1 MVILREENMGG
12 LGISIVNDDDSYV
25 DSNEYDDDLR
35 GNPTVIKV
43 VGCGGG
49 GSNAVN
55 RMISR
60 ELSNVE
66 FIVLNTDLQ
75 ALNRSRAPTR
85 LAIGQK
91 VTKGLGAGG
100 KPSIGE
106 QAAEEDKELITNTLR
121 GADMVFITAGMGGGT
136 GTGSAPVVA
145 KIAKELGCLT
155 VAVVTT
161 PFEFE
166 GNVRMRQAKEGLE
179 RLHEQVDSLIVIP
192 NEQLF
197 KNVDKNLTV
206 KESFRKADEVL
217 CQGVEGI
224 SNIITNPGDVNTD
237 FADVRNAMAGQGN
250 AIFGIGI
257 GEGENRATD
266 AAYNAINNPMLEDSK
281 IDGAKNLLVNI
292 CGSEEITLKEV
303 GEICKIVTASADK
316 EYNMFWGQVTQPE
329 LEGKISVTV
338 IATGFEKSQKEMKA
352 VEEAPKIVEV
362 EKPKKLP
369 ENVVSASE
377 FENILNSVSRGQ
389 NSSMNNLGGDFISKK
404 DLTNNAHSSPNARQN
419 PNQNFGQNR
428 NGQSFAPNQN
438 GNNLQSGDKKAKTSE
453 NFGQGLFDSDYSDE
467 ISGSAGNF
475 AQPVHKSFTPPAGF
489 VPNEADINQPAI
501 WRKPEFSRSIK
512 LSDD

>member
-1 MVILREENMGG
+1 MGN
-12 LGISIVNDDDSYV
+12 LGISIVDDETDYESEV
-25 DSNEYDDDLR
+25 NGCS
-35 GNPTVIKV
+35 PTVIKV

-55 RMISR
+55 RMIFR
-60 ELSNVE
+60 ELSNVD

-75 ALNRSRAPTR
+75 ALGRSRAKTK

-100 KPSIGE
+100 KPEVGE
-106 QAAEEDKELITNTLR
+106 QAAEEDKELITNELR

-145 KIAKELGCLT
+145 RIAKELGCLT

-166 GNVRMRQAKEGLE
+166 GNVRMRQAKEGLKK
-179 RLHEQVDSLIVIP
+179 LHEQVDSLIVIP

-197 KNVDKNLTV
+197 KNIDKNLTV
-206 KESFRKADEVL
+206 KESFKKADEVL

-266 AAYNAINNPMLEDSK
+266 AAYNAIHNPMLENSK

-292 CGSEEITLKEV
+292 CASEEITLSEV
-303 GEICKIVTASADK
+303 GEICKIVSASADK
-316 EYNMFWGQVTQPE
+316 DYNMFWGQVTQPE

-338 IATGFEKSQKEMKA
+338 IATGFEDSGKAAAEQPAEIVPEMKTEPKVLPNDVVGLSEMDKLLHKNTSSSA
-352 VEEAPKIVEV
+352 ASLGGEFVASHSAPKTPAADQKGSLAAGIFAEDQAG
-362 EKPKKLP
+362 
-369 ENVVSASE
+369 S
-377 FENILNSVSRGQ
+377 
-389 NSSMNNLGGDFISKK
+389 
-404 DLTNNAHSSPNARQN
+404 NA
-419 PNQNFGQNR
+419 G
-428 NGQSFAPNQN
+428 SF
-438 GNNLQSGDKKAKTSE
+438 
-453 NFGQGLFDSDYSDE
+453 
-467 ISGSAGNF
+467 
-475 AQPVHKSFTPPAGF
+475 VPPAGF
-489 VPNEADINQPAI
+489 VVDSNDLMKPAI
-501 WRKPEFSRSIK
+501 WNKSDYSRTIR
-512 LSDD
+512 LDD

>member
-1 MVILREENMGG
+1 MGN
-12 LGISIVNDDDSYV
+12 LGISIVDDEAGYDSEV
-25 DSNEYDDDLR
+25 S
-35 GNPTVIKV
+35 GGSPTVIKV

-55 RMISR
+55 RMIFR
-60 ELSNVE
+60 ELSNVD

-75 ALNRSRAPTR
+75 ALGRSRAPTK

-100 KPSIGE
+100 KPEVGE
-106 QAAEEDKELITNTLR
+106 QAAEEDKELITNELR

-145 KIAKELGCLT
+145 RIAKELGCLT

-166 GNVRMRQAKEGLE
+166 GNVRMRQAKEGLKK
-179 RLHEQVDSLIVIP
+179 LHEQVDSLIVIP

-197 KNVDKNLTV
+197 KNIDKNLTV

-266 AAYNAINNPMLEDSK
+266 AAYNAIHNPMLENSR

-292 CGSEEITLKEV
+292 CASEEITLSEV
-303 GEICKIVTASADK
+303 GEICKIVSASADK
-316 EYNMFWGQVTQPE
+316 DYNMFWGQVTQPE

-338 IATGFEKSQKEMKA
+338 IATGFEDSGKITAEPAEEK
-352 VEEAPKIVEV
+352 VEASPEPKT
-362 EKPKKLP
+362 LP
-369 ENVVSASE
+369 EDVVGLSEMDKLLHKNASSNSSSLSGEFVASHSVTKEADASE
-377 FENILNSVSRGQ
+377 
-389 NSSMNNLGGDFISKK
+389 KK
-404 DLTNNAHSSPNARQN
+404 GSLVAGMFDEDKASAAA
-419 PNQNFGQNR
+419 G
-428 NGQSFAPNQN
+428 SF
-438 GNNLQSGDKKAKTSE
+438 
-453 NFGQGLFDSDYSDE
+453 
-467 ISGSAGNF
+467 
-475 AQPVHKSFTPPAGF
+475 VPPAGF
-489 VPNEADINQPAI
+489 NPDPNDLMKPAI
-501 WRKPEFSRSIK
+501 WNKGEYNRTIR
-512 LSDD
+512 LDD

>member
-1 MVILREENMGG
+1 MGN
-12 LGISIVNDDDSYV
+12 LGISIVDDETDYDSEV
-25 DSNEYDDDLR
+25 S
-35 GNPTVIKV
+35 GGSPTVIKV

-55 RMISR
+55 RMIFR
-60 ELSNVE
+60 ELSNVD

-75 ALNRSRAPTR
+75 ALGRSKAPTK

-100 KPSIGE
+100 KPEVGE
-106 QAAEEDKELITNTLR
+106 QAAEEDKELITNELR

-145 KIAKELGCLT
+145 RIAKELGCLT

-166 GNVRMRQAKEGLE
+166 GNVRMRQAKEGLIK
-179 RLHEQVDSLIVIP
+179 LHEQVDSLIVIP

-197 KNVDKNLTV
+197 KNIDKNLTV

-266 AAYNAINNPMLEDSK
+266 AAYNAIHNPMLENSR

-292 CGSEEITLKEV
+292 CASEEITLSEV
-303 GEICKIVTASADK
+303 GEICKIVSASADK
-316 EYNMFWGQVTQPE
+316 DYNMFWGQVTQPE

-338 IATGFEKSQKEMKA
+338 IATGFEDSGKITVEQKE
-352 VEEAPKIVEV
+352 EEPETPPEPKV
-362 EKPKKLP
+362 LP
-369 ENVVSASE
+369 NDVVGRSELDMLLHPRAGSNGASLGGE
-377 FENILNSVSRGQ
+377 FVASHSVSKEAE
-389 NSSMNNLGGDFISKK
+389 SSEKK
-404 DLTNNAHSSPNARQN
+404 GSLVAGMFDEDKASSAA
-419 PNQNFGQNR
+419 G
-428 NGQSFAPNQN
+428 SF
-438 GNNLQSGDKKAKTSE
+438 
-453 NFGQGLFDSDYSDE
+453 
-467 ISGSAGNF
+467 
-475 AQPVHKSFTPPAGF
+475 VPPAGF
-489 VPNEADINQPAI
+489 VPDQNDLMKPAI
-501 WRKPEFSRSIK
+501 WNKSEYSRTIR
-512 LSDD
+512 LDD

>member
-1 MVILREENMGG
+1 MGN
-12 LGISIVNDDDSYV
+12 LGISIVDDETGYDSEV
-25 DSNEYDDDLR
+25 S
-35 GNPTVIKV
+35 GGSPTVIKV

-55 RMISR
+55 RMIFR
-60 ELSNVE
+60 ELSNVD

-75 ALNRSRAPTR
+75 ALGRSRAPTK

-100 KPSIGE
+100 KPEVGE
-106 QAAEEDKELITNTLR
+106 QAAEEDKELITNELR

-145 KIAKELGCLT
+145 RIAKELGCLT

-166 GNVRMRQAKEGLE
+166 GNVRMRQAQEGLKK
-179 RLHEQVDSLIVIP
+179 LHEQVDSLIVIP

-197 KNVDKNLTV
+197 KNIDKNLTV

-237 FADVRNAMAGQGN
+237 FADVKNAMAGQGN

-266 AAYNAINNPMLEDSK
+266 AAYNAIHNPMLENSR

-292 CGSEEITLKEV
+292 CASEEITLSEV
-303 GEICKIVTASADK
+303 GEICKIVSASADK
-316 EYNMFWGQVTQPE
+316 DYNMFWGQVTQPE

-338 IATGFEKSQKEMKA
+338 IATGFEDSGKA
-352 VEEAPKIVEV
+352 LAAEPAEEKVETPAKPEV
-362 EKPKKLP
+362 HRDDAFSLSAMNSILHP
-369 ENVVSASE
+369 NSSSSASASTGS
-377 FENILNSVSRGQ
+377 FAASTSVASETE
-389 NSSMNNLGGDFISKK
+389 SSEKK
-404 DLTNNAHSSPNARQN
+404 GSLVAGIFDEDKASAAAGSFVPPSGFVSDPNDLT
-419 PNQNFGQNR
+419 
-428 NGQSFAPNQN
+428 
-438 GNNLQSGDKKAKTSE
+438 K
-453 NFGQGLFDSDYSDE
+453 
-467 ISGSAGNF
+467 
-475 AQPVHKSFTPPAGF
+475 
-489 VPNEADINQPAI
+489 PAI
-501 WRKPEFSRSIK
+501 WNKSEYSRTIR
-512 LSDD
+512 LDD

>member
-1 MVILREENMGG
+1 MGN
-12 LGISIVNDDDSYV
+12 LGISIVDDETDYDSEV
-25 DSNEYDDDLR
+25 S
-35 GNPTVIKV
+35 GGSPTVIKV

-55 RMISR
+55 RMIFR
-60 ELSNVE
+60 ELSNVD

-75 ALNRSRAPTR
+75 ALGRSKAPTK

-100 KPSIGE
+100 KPEVGE
-106 QAAEEDKELITNTLR
+106 QAAEEDKELITNELR

-145 KIAKELGCLT
+145 RIAKELGCLT

-166 GNVRMRQAKEGLE
+166 GNVRMRQAKEGLIK
-179 RLHEQVDSLIVIP
+179 LHEQVDSLIVIP

-197 KNVDKNLTV
+197 KNIDKNLTV

-266 AAYNAINNPMLEDSK
+266 AAYNAIHNPMLENSR

-292 CGSEEITLKEV
+292 CASEEITLSEV
-303 GEICKIVTASADK
+303 GEICKIVSASADK
-316 EYNMFWGQVTQPE
+316 DYNMFWGQVTQPE

-338 IATGFEKSQKEMKA
+338 IATGFEDSGKIAVEQKE
-352 VEEAPKIVEV
+352 EEPETPPEPKV
-362 EKPKKLP
+362 LP
-369 ENVVSASE
+369 NDVVGRSELDMLLHPRTGSNGAS
-377 FENILNSVSRGQ
+377 
-389 NSSMNNLGGDFISKK
+389 LGGEFVASHTVSKE
-404 DLTNNAHSSPNARQN
+404 AESSEKKGSLVAGM
-419 PNQNFGQNR
+419 FDEDKASSAAG
-428 NGQSFAPNQN
+428 SF
-438 GNNLQSGDKKAKTSE
+438 
-453 NFGQGLFDSDYSDE
+453 
-467 ISGSAGNF
+467 
-475 AQPVHKSFTPPAGF
+475 VPPAGF
-489 VPNEADINQPAI
+489 VPDQNDLMKPAI
-501 WRKPEFSRSIK
+501 WNKSEYSRTIR
-512 LSDD
+512 LDD

>member
-1 MVILREENMGG
+1 MGN
-12 LGISIVNDDDSYV
+12 LGISIVDDETDYDSEV
-25 DSNEYDDDLR
+25 S
-35 GNPTVIKV
+35 GGSPTVIKV

-55 RMISR
+55 RMIFR
-60 ELSNVE
+60 ELSNVD

-75 ALNRSRAPTR
+75 ALGRSKAPTK

-100 KPSIGE
+100 KPEVGE
-106 QAAEEDKELITNTLR
+106 QAAEEDKELITNELR

-145 KIAKELGCLT
+145 RIAKELGCLT

-166 GNVRMRQAKEGLE
+166 GNVRMRQAKEGLIK
-179 RLHEQVDSLIVIP
+179 LHEQVDSLIVIP

-197 KNVDKNLTV
+197 KNIDKNLTV

-266 AAYNAINNPMLEDSK
+266 AAYNAIHNPMLENSR

-292 CGSEEITLKEV
+292 CASEEITLSEV
-303 GEICKIVTASADK
+303 GEICKIVSASADK
-316 EYNMFWGQVTQPE
+316 DYNMFWGQVTQPE

-338 IATGFEKSQKEMKA
+338 IATGFEDSGKIAVEQKE
-352 VEEAPKIVEV
+352 EEPETPPEPKV
-362 EKPKKLP
+362 LP
-369 ENVVSASE
+369 NDVVGRSELDMLLHPRAGSNGAS
-377 FENILNSVSRGQ
+377 
-389 NSSMNNLGGDFISKK
+389 LGGEFVASHTVSKE
-404 DLTNNAHSSPNARQN
+404 AESSEKKGSLVAGM
-419 PNQNFGQNR
+419 FDEDKASSAAG
-428 NGQSFAPNQN
+428 SF
-438 GNNLQSGDKKAKTSE
+438 
-453 NFGQGLFDSDYSDE
+453 
-467 ISGSAGNF
+467 
-475 AQPVHKSFTPPAGF
+475 VPPAGF
-489 VPNEADINQPAI
+489 VPDQNDLMKPAI
-501 WRKPEFSRSIK
+501 WNKSEYSRTIRMG
-512 LSDD
+512 D

>member
-1 MVILREENMGG
+1 MGN
-12 LGISIVNDDDSYV
+12 LGISIVDDETDYDSEV
-25 DSNEYDDDLR
+25 S
-35 GNPTVIKV
+35 GGSPTVIKV

-55 RMISR
+55 RMIFR
-60 ELSNVE
+60 ELSNVD

-75 ALNRSRAPTR
+75 ALGRSKAPTK

-100 KPSIGE
+100 KPEVGE
-106 QAAEEDKELITNTLR
+106 QAAEEDKELITNELR

-145 KIAKELGCLT
+145 RIAKELGCLT

-166 GNVRMRQAKEGLE
+166 GNVRMRQAKEGLIK
-179 RLHEQVDSLIVIP
+179 LHEQVDSLIVIP

-197 KNVDKNLTV
+197 KNIDKNLTV

-224 SNIITNPGDVNTD
+224 SNIITKPGDVNTD

-266 AAYNAINNPMLEDSK
+266 AAYNAIHNPMLENSR

-292 CGSEEITLKEV
+292 CASEEITLSEV
-303 GEICKIVTASADK
+303 GEICKIVSASADK
-316 EYNMFWGQVTQPE
+316 DYNMFWGQVTQPE

-338 IATGFEKSQKEMKA
+338 IATGFEDSGKIAVEQKE
-352 VEEAPKIVEV
+352 EEPETPPEPKV
-362 EKPKKLP
+362 LP
-369 ENVVSASE
+369 NDVVGRSELDMLLHPRAGSNGAS
-377 FENILNSVSRGQ
+377 
-389 NSSMNNLGGDFISKK
+389 LGGEFVASHTVSKE
-404 DLTNNAHSSPNARQN
+404 AESSEKKGSLVAGM
-419 PNQNFGQNR
+419 FDEDKASSAAG
-428 NGQSFAPNQN
+428 SF
-438 GNNLQSGDKKAKTSE
+438 
-453 NFGQGLFDSDYSDE
+453 
-467 ISGSAGNF
+467 
-475 AQPVHKSFTPPAGF
+475 VPPAGF
-489 VPNEADINQPAI
+489 VPDQNDLMKPAI
-501 WRKPEFSRSIK
+501 WNKSEYSRTIR
-512 LSDD
+512 LDD

>member
-1 MVILREENMGG
+1 MGN
-12 LGISIVNDDDSYV
+12 LGISIVDDETDYDSEV
-25 DSNEYDDDLR
+25 S
-35 GNPTVIKV
+35 GGSPTVIKV

-55 RMISR
+55 RMIFR
-60 ELSNVE
+60 ELSNVD

-75 ALNRSRAPTR
+75 ALGRSKAPTK

-100 KPSIGE
+100 KPEVGE
-106 QAAEEDKELITNTLR
+106 QAAEEDKELITNELR

-136 GTGSAPVVA
+136 GRGSAPVVA
-145 KIAKELGCLT
+145 RIAKELGCLT

-166 GNVRMRQAKEGLE
+166 GNVRMRQAKEGLIK
-179 RLHEQVDSLIVIP
+179 LHEQVDSLIVIP

-197 KNVDKNLTV
+197 KNIDKNLTV

-266 AAYNAINNPMLEDSK
+266 AAYNAIHNPMLENSR

-292 CGSEEITLKEV
+292 CASEEITLSEV
-303 GEICKIVTASADK
+303 GEICKIVSASADK
-316 EYNMFWGQVTQPE
+316 DYNMFWGQVTQPE

-338 IATGFEKSQKEMKA
+338 IATGFEDSGKIAVEQKE
-352 VEEAPKIVEV
+352 EEPETPPEPKV
-362 EKPKKLP
+362 LP
-369 ENVVSASE
+369 NDVVGRSELDMLLHPRAGSNGAS
-377 FENILNSVSRGQ
+377 
-389 NSSMNNLGGDFISKK
+389 LGGEFVASHTVSKE
-404 DLTNNAHSSPNARQN
+404 AESSEKKGSLVAGM
-419 PNQNFGQNR
+419 FDEDKASSAAG
-428 NGQSFAPNQN
+428 SF
-438 GNNLQSGDKKAKTSE
+438 
-453 NFGQGLFDSDYSDE
+453 
-467 ISGSAGNF
+467 
-475 AQPVHKSFTPPAGF
+475 VPPAGF
-489 VPNEADINQPAI
+489 VPDQNDLMKPAI
-501 WRKPEFSRSIK
+501 WNKSEYSRTIR
-512 LSDD
+512 LDD

>member
-1 MVILREENMGG
+1 MGN
-12 LGISIVNDDDSYV
+12 LGISIVDDETGYEAENSGC
-25 DSNEYDDDLR
+25 S
-35 GNPTVIKV
+35 PTVIKV

-55 RMISR
+55 RMIFR
-60 ELSNVE
+60 ELSNVD

-75 ALNRSRAPTR
+75 ALGRSRAPTK

-100 KPSIGE
+100 KPEVGE
-106 QAAEEDKELITNTLR
+106 QAAEEDKELITNELR

-145 KIAKELGCLT
+145 RIAKELGCLT

-166 GNVRMRQAKEGLE
+166 GNVRMRQAQEGLKK
-179 RLHEQVDSLIVIP
+179 LHEQVDSLIVIP

-197 KNVDKNLTV
+197 KNIDKNLTV

-266 AAYNAINNPMLEDSK
+266 AAYNAIHNPMLENSR

-292 CGSEEITLKEV
+292 CASEEITLSEV
-303 GEICKIVTASADK
+303 GEICKIVSASADK
-316 EYNMFWGQVTQPE
+316 DYNMFWGQVTQPE

-338 IATGFEKSQKEMKA
+338 IATGFEDSGKAA
-352 VEEAPKIVEV
+352 VEPVEEKIETPAKPEV
-362 EKPKKLP
+362 HRDDTFSLSDM
-369 ENVVSASE
+369 NSILHTGQTSSASSSASS
-377 FENILNSVSRGQ
+377 FAASHSVSKEAD
-389 NSSMNNLGGDFISKK
+389 SSEKK
-404 DLTNNAHSSPNARQN
+404 GSLVAGIFDEDKASAAA
-419 PNQNFGQNR
+419 G
-428 NGQSFAPNQN
+428 SF
-438 GNNLQSGDKKAKTSE
+438 
-453 NFGQGLFDSDYSDE
+453 
-467 ISGSAGNF
+467 
-475 AQPVHKSFTPPAGF
+475 VPPAGF
-489 VPNEADINQPAI
+489 VPDSNDLSKPAI
-501 WRKPEFSRSIK
+501 WNKSEYSRTIR
-512 LSDD
+512 LDD

>member
-1 MVILREENMGG
+1 MGN
-12 LGISIVNDDDSYV
+12 LGISIVDDETDYDSEV
-25 DSNEYDDDLR
+25 S
-35 GNPTVIKV
+35 GGSPTVIKV

-55 RMISR
+55 RMIFR
-60 ELSNVE
+60 ELSNVD

-75 ALNRSRAPTR
+75 ALGRSKAPTK

-100 KPSIGE
+100 KPEVGE
-106 QAAEEDKELITNTLR
+106 QAAEEDKELITNELR

-145 KIAKELGCLT
+145 RIAKELGCLT

-166 GNVRMRQAKEGLE
+166 GNVRMRQAKEGLIK
-179 RLHEQVDSLIVIP
+179 LHEQVDSLIVIP

-197 KNVDKNLTV
+197 KNIDKNLTV

-266 AAYNAINNPMLEDSK
+266 AAYNAIHNPMLENSR

-292 CGSEEITLKEV
+292 CASEEITLSEV
-303 GEICKIVTASADK
+303 GEICKIVSASADK
-316 EYNMFWGQVTQPE
+316 DYNMFWGQVTQPE

-338 IATGFEKSQKEMKA
+338 IATGFEDSGKIAVEQKE
-352 VEEAPKIVEV
+352 EEPETPPEPKV
-362 EKPKKLP
+362 LP
-369 ENVVSASE
+369 NDVVGRSELDMLLHPRAGSHGAS
-377 FENILNSVSRGQ
+377 
-389 NSSMNNLGGDFISKK
+389 LGGEFVASHTVSKE
-404 DLTNNAHSSPNARQN
+404 AESSEKKGSLVAGM
-419 PNQNFGQNR
+419 FDEDKASSAAG
-428 NGQSFAPNQN
+428 SF
-438 GNNLQSGDKKAKTSE
+438 
-453 NFGQGLFDSDYSDE
+453 
-467 ISGSAGNF
+467 
-475 AQPVHKSFTPPAGF
+475 VPPAGF
-489 VPNEADINQPAI
+489 VPDQNDLMKPAI
-501 WRKPEFSRSIK
+501 WNKSEYSRTIR
-512 LSDD
+512 LDD

>member
-1 MVILREENMGG
+1 MGG
-12 LGISIVNDDDSYV
+12 LGISIIEDRENHNKVLDNV
-25 DSNEYDDDLR
+25 EN
-35 GNPTVIKV
+35 GNKLKENHTVIKV

-60 ELSNVE
+60 KLSNVE

-75 ALNRSRAPTR
+75 ALGRSNAPVK
-85 LAIGQK
+85 LPIGQK

-100 KPSIGE
+100 KPQVGE

-161 PFEFE
+161 PFKFE

-206 KESFRKADEVL
+206 KESFREADEIL
-217 CQGVEGI
+217 YQGVEGI

-237 FADVRNAMAGQGN
+237 FADVKNAMAGQGN
-250 AIFGIGI
+250 VIFGIGI

-266 AAYNAINNPMLEDSK
+266 AAYNAINNPMLEDSR

-292 CGSEEITLKEV
+292 CASEEITLKEV
-303 GEICKIVTASADK
+303 GEICQIVTNSADK
-316 EYNMFWGQVTQPE
+316 EYNMYWGQVTQPE
-329 LEGKISVTV
+329 LKDKISVTV
-338 IATGFEKSQKEMKA
+338 IATGFESARGKE
-352 VEEAPKIVEV
+352 EEEKIEENAPPV
-362 EKPKKLP
+362 EKKEKKKLP
-369 ENVVSASE
+369 DNVVSADE
-377 FENILNSVSRGQ
+377 LDKILKSPSANQ
-389 NSSMNNLGGDFISKK
+389 NFGGDFISKK
-404 DLTNNAHSSPNARQN
+404 DLVRNAE
-419 PNQNFGQNR
+419 QNR
-428 NGQSFAPNQN
+428 ISENATS
-438 GNNLQSGDKKAKTSE
+438 KKSE
-453 NFGQGLFDSDYSDE
+453 NFGQNLFDFDDRDSN
-467 ISGSAGNF
+467 SARPNNKRL
-475 AQPVHKSFTPPAGF
+475 APPDGWIA
-489 VPNEADINQPAI
+489 NDADLNQPAI
-501 WRKPEFSRSIK
+501 WKKSEYGRSIK
-512 LSDD
+512 LTDD

>member
-1 MVILREENMGG
+1 MGN
-12 LGISIVNDDDSYV
+12 LGISIVDDETDYESEV
-25 DSNEYDDDLR
+25 NGCS
-35 GNPTVIKV
+35 PTVIKV

-55 RMISR
+55 RMIFR
-60 ELSNVE
+60 ELSNVD

-75 ALNRSRAPTR
+75 ALGRSRAKTK

-100 KPSIGE
+100 KPEVGE
-106 QAAEEDKELITNTLR
+106 QAAEEDKELITNELR

-145 KIAKELGCLT
+145 RIAKELGCLT

-166 GNVRMRQAKEGLE
+166 GNVRMRQAKEGLKK
-179 RLHEQVDSLIVIP
+179 LHEQVDSLIVIP

-197 KNVDKNLTV
+197 KNIDKNLTV

-266 AAYNAINNPMLEDSK
+266 AAYNAIHNPMLENSK

-292 CGSEEITLKEV
+292 CASEEITLAEV
-303 GEICKIVTASADK
+303 GEICKIVSASADK
-316 EYNMFWGQVTQPE
+316 DYNMFWGQVTQPE

-338 IATGFEKSQKEMKA
+338 IATGFEDTGRIA
-352 VEEAPKIVEV
+352 VEKQEAVPEVKSEPKPVREDTFSLNDMNSILH
-362 EKPKKLP
+362 KTGSSTG
-369 ENVVSASE
+369 SA
-377 FENILNSVSRGQ
+377 
-389 NSSMNNLGGDFISKK
+389 LGGEFVASHSIPKTPDAEKK
-404 DLTNNAHSSPNARQN
+404 GSLVEGIFSEENTSSS
-419 PNQNFGQNR
+419 GS
-428 NGQSFAPNQN
+428 GSFA
-438 GNNLQSGDKKAKTSE
+438 
-453 NFGQGLFDSDYSDE
+453 
-467 ISGSAGNF
+467 
-475 AQPVHKSFTPPAGF
+475 PPAGF
-489 VPNEADINQPAI
+489 IPDENDLVKPAI
-501 WRKPEFSRSIK
+501 WNKSEYSRTIR
-512 LSDD
+512 LDD

>member
-1 MVILREENMGG
+1 MGN
-12 LGISIVNDDDSYV
+12 LGISIVDDESGYDSEV
-25 DSNEYDDDLR
+25 S
-35 GNPTVIKV
+35 GGSPTVIKV

-55 RMISR
+55 RMIFR
-60 ELSNVE
+60 ELSNVD

-75 ALNRSRAPTR
+75 ALGRSKAPTK

-100 KPSIGE
+100 KPEVGE
-106 QAAEEDKELITNTLR
+106 QAAEEDKELITNELR

-145 KIAKELGCLT
+145 RIARELGCLT

-166 GNVRMRQAKEGLE
+166 GNVRMRQAQEGLKK
-179 RLHEQVDSLIVIP
+179 LHEQVDSLIVIP

-197 KNVDKNLTV
+197 KNIDKNLTV

-266 AAYNAINNPMLEDSK
+266 AAYNAIHNPMLENSR

-292 CGSEEITLKEV
+292 CASEEITLSEV
-303 GEICKIVTASADK
+303 GEICKIVSASADK
-316 EYNMFWGQVTQPE
+316 DYNMFWGQVTQPE

-338 IATGFEKSQKEMKA
+338 IATGFEDSGKTIAEPEKEEPVVAAEPKTLPNDVVGRSELDMLLHPKA
-352 VEEAPKIVEV
+352 
-362 EKPKKLP
+362 
-369 ENVVSASE
+369 ASNASSLSGD
-377 FENILNSVSRGQ
+377 FAASHSVSKEAD
-389 NSSMNNLGGDFISKK
+389 SSEKK
-404 DLTNNAHSSPNARQN
+404 GSLVAGMFDEDKASAAA
-419 PNQNFGQNR
+419 G
-428 NGQSFAPNQN
+428 SF
-438 GNNLQSGDKKAKTSE
+438 
-453 NFGQGLFDSDYSDE
+453 
-467 ISGSAGNF
+467 
-475 AQPVHKSFTPPAGF
+475 VPPAGF
-489 VPNEADINQPAI
+489 VPDSNDLMKPAI
-501 WRKPEFSRSIK
+501 WNKSEYSRTIR
-512 LSDD
+512 LDD